1 MHPTLMATII
11 FPAYLIHA
19 KFISL
24 IRETFFVGQGRME

>member
-19 KFISL
+19 KFIPL
-24 IRETFFVGQGRME
+24 IRETFVGQGCME